1 MSALRAVEVE
11 VVYGD
16 GTRALAGVSLA
27 VADGETV
34 VLVGESG
41 SGKSTLLKCFN
52 RLVEPTR
59 GRIEVDGDDVAT
71 ADLESLRRSI
81 GYVQQDGGLL
91 PHWSVRANVE
101 FVPRLFGCPKEKV
114 RHRSTELLELIGLE
128 PEIYGD
134 RRPSELS
141 GGQRQRVAFARAIAA
156 KPKFLLLDE
165 PFGALDPVLRA
176 ELQDEVARWQD
187 DLHLTALLVTH
198 DMAEAMKLGDRIVVL
213 REGTVQQDGTPRE
226 LRDDPANDY
235 VVALMRA
242 AGVTP

>member
-1 MSALRAVEVE
+1 MI
-11 VVYGD
+11 YGD
-16 GTRALAGVSLA
+16 GTRALAGVD
-27 VADGETV
+27 VDVDRGETV
-34 VLVGESG
+34 ALVGESG
-41 SGKSTLLKCFN
+41 SGKTTLLKCFN
-52 RLVEPTR
+52 RLVTPTR
-59 GRIEVDGDDVAT
+59 GRVEIDGKDVAA
-71 ADLESLRRSI
+71 ADVEHLRRSI

-101 FVPRLFGCPKEKV
+101 LVPRLFNCPAEKI
-114 RHRSTELLELIGLE
+114 HGRSTELLELVGLD
-128 PEIYGD
+128 PATYGD

-156 KPKFLLLDE
+156 KPKVLLLDE

-187 DLHLTALLVTH
+187 ELQLTALLVTH

-213 REGTVQQDGTPRE
+213 RDGAVQQDGTPTALHE
-226 LRDDPANDY
+226 APANDY

-242 AGVTP
+242 AGVEP

>member
-52 RLVEPTR
+52 RLVTPTS
-59 GRIEVDGDDVAT
+59 GRIEIDGDDVT
-71 ADLESLRRSI
+71 GADLEILRRSI

-101 FVPRLFGCPKEKV
+101 FVPRLFGCPKEKI
-114 RHRSTELLELIGLE
+114 HARSTELLELIGLD
-128 PEIYGD
+128 PAIYGD

-213 REGTVQQDGTPRE
+213 REGVVQQDGTPNE
-226 LRDDPANDY
+226 LRDHPANDY

-242 AGVTP
+242 AGVTS